1 MNHLKEIL
9 ISRLKNKGMELG
21 MISGFMR
28 SLSNS
33 LFMNSDMNLFQV
45 KEQLRYKGWDDFDLD
60 YCTFQLAVEC
70 LEASGMKGLEYRPGA
85 WFESKFIPN

>member
-21 MISGFMR
+21 MIPGFMR

-33 LFMNSDMNLFQV
+33 LFMNANMNLFQV
-45 KEQLRYKGWDDFDLD
+45 KAQLRYKGWDDFDLD

-70 LEASGMKGLEYRPGA
+70 LEASGLTGLEYRPDA
-85 WFESKFIPN
+85 WFENKFISN